1 MNGITVLWIVLGLA
15 VLGGAVYGVAR
26 WSARGRAGSASAM
39 RAGNLMGRDVVTISD
54 AGKVGAVN
62 DVLFDATG
70 RDVIG
75 FRVRRGRFGR
85 GAGLVRDQ
93 VAAIGPDAIMVAAP
107 TALNDLKRL
116 PALADA
122 LRLDKL
128 RGTTVVTEGG
138 EVLGTVSDL
147 EVDGE
152 AQHVLAYVLRGT
164 VMQRMRHQQ
173 PAIPVWQVTHRGDR
187 GLMVVGDDAAG
198 TVHGETT

>member
-1 MNGITVLWIVLGLA
+1 MNGITVLWIVLGLV
-15 VLGGAVYGVAR
+15 VLGGAGYGVAR
-26 WSARGRAGSASAM
+26 WSARGRAGSVSAM
-39 RAGNLMGRDVVTISD
+39 RARNLMGRDVVTISD

-116 PALADA
+116 PAQADA

-128 RGTTVVTEGG
+128 RGTTVVTEAG

-147 EVDGE
+147 EVDGQ

-164 VMQRMRHQQ
+164 LMQRMRHRQ

-187 GLMVVGDDAAG
+187 GLMVVGQDSA
-198 TVHGETT
+198 TTSE